1 MIIMIIIISQA
12 NTLPRIEAGNSFSFW
27 VSVVSISILHCS
39 CSLIVAIAVS
49 RFDVFFLIGMQVFV
63 DLHP

>member
-1 MIIMIIIISQA
+1 MIIMIIIISR
-12 NTLPRIEAGNSFSFW
+12 LIPYLRIEAGNSFSLW
-27 VSVVSISILHCS
+27 ISIVSISSLHCS

-49 RFDVFFLIGMQVFV
+49 RFDVFFLIGVQVFV